1 MKCEPPQRLLDGYRQ
16 FRRERFPVE
25 AARFREL
32 AHGQAPKTMV
42 IACAD
47 SRVDPSTIFAAAPGE
62 LFVVR
67 NVANLVPPIEENGSY
82 HGTSAALEFAV
93 TQLKIDDIVVLGHG
107 MCGGIAAALAAVE
120 NRSMGR
126 FLKPWVELLS
136 PAREEVRKDST
147 LSSPA
152 SRQRALEHLAIR
164 HSLKNLQSF
173 PFISGAIENGTLA
186 LHGAWFSIAE
196 GELHWL
202 NQASKLFY
210 PIVSDS
216 EGSAVIPLG

>member
-1 MKCEPPQRLLDGYRQ
+1 MKGEPPLRLLDGYRR
-16 FRRERFPVE
+16 FRRDRFPVE
-25 AARFREL
+25 AERFRKL

-67 NVANLVPPIEENGSY
+67 NVANLVPPIEETGTY
-82 HGTSAALEFAV
+82 HGTSAALEFAI
-93 TQLKIDDIVVLGHG
+93 TQLRIADIVVLGHG
-107 MCGGIAAALAAVE
+107 MCGGIAAALAAAE
-120 NRSMGR
+120 NRPVGR
-126 FLKPWVELLS
+126 FIKPWIDLLS
-136 PAREEVRKDST
+136 PVREEVMKDRA
-147 LSSPA
+147 LSSPSA
-152 SRQRALEHLAIR
+152 RQRALEHLAIR

-173 PFISGAIENGTLA
+173 PFISDAMKNGQLA

-202 NQASKLFY
+202 NNDSRLFQ
-210 PIVSDS
+210 PSVL
-216 EGSAVIPLG
+216 EP